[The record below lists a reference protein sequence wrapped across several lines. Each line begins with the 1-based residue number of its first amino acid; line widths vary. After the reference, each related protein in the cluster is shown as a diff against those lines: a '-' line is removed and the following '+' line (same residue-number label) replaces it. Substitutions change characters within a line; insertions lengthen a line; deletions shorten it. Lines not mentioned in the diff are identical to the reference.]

1 MENRVANRN
10 SLGLLSYLDDWAL
23 LVAVAC
29 LEQADHA
36 SARSA

>member
-23 LVAVAC
+23 LDAGAW
-29 LEQADHA
+29 LEQADQA
-36 SARSA
+36 AARSA